1 MNTSVDRHYYQ
12 GGYDFQFLNPLD
24 SRYECPI
31 CLLCQRDPVQT
42 VCGHR
47 FCKSCIATWL
57 TEGKTCPD
65 DNTQLNENDI
75 FPDAIA
81 SREISQLDIKCTNYD
96 KGCQETLTIA
106 KLEEHLRN
114 CQFQPNIDH
123 SSESLTC
130 QKCGELLDSNIARNH
145 RELICPN
152 ASVVCTFM
160 SVGCS
165 AMIKRKDV
173 MDHMN
178 NNTSQHMKLLAEK
191 LAKVQQLQQAQQICS
206 NNCQGEEDD
215 VFGQTSSPLQRNFNG
230 TRLSNNSQAS
240 LIRDLYQKIVT
251 LEQSNY
257 QQEIKISSLTSH
269 LEKLQ
274 VENESLAL
282 RNLNGEFLWKIKEF
296 SSYHQKLR
304 NNHNFVI
311 YSKGF
316 YTSHYGYKVCLRSN
330 LYIQEGEEYLGM
342 FVHFMKS
349 ENDDILRWPW
359 NGTISMELIN
369 QEQIKENFVESMD
382 SVYDSEAFRR
392 PEDERNCVGF
402 GFQTFIRINSL
413 YTQGFVSS
421 QLDTLFVKA
430 TVKSIKNL

>member
-1 MNTSVDRHYYQ
+1 M
-12 GGYDFQFLNPLD
+12 G
-24 SRYECPI
+24 
-31 CLLCQRDPVQT
+31 
-42 VCGHR
+42 
-47 FCKSCIATWL
+47 
-57 TEGKTCPD
+57 
-65 DNTQLNENDI
+65 TQLNENEI

-81 SREISQLDIKCTNYD
+81 SREIGQLDIRCTNFD
-96 KGCQETLTIA
+96 KGCQETISLA

-114 CQFQPNIDH
+114 CQFIPDIEKTDH
-123 SSESLTC
+123 SSESESRTC
-130 QKCGELLDSNIARNH
+130 QKCGELLDSNIERNH

-152 ASVVCTFM
+152 ALVVCSFM

-165 AMIKRKDV
+165 VMIKRKDV

-178 NNTSQHMKLLAEK
+178 SNTSQHMRLLADK
-191 LAKVQQLQQAQQICS
+191 LANVQQLQQAQKICS
-206 NNCQGEEDD
+206 SNCQGDEDEATGLE
-215 VFGQTSSPLQRNFNG
+215 VSPFQRDSHG
-230 TRLSNNSQAS
+230 IRLSNNSQAS
-240 LIRDLYQKIVT
+240 LIRDLYQKIVM

-257 QQEIKISSLTSH
+257 QQEIKISSLTSN

-274 VENESLAL
+274 VEKEAITL
-282 RNLNGEFLWKIKEF
+282 RNLNGEFLWRIKEF

-316 YTSHYGYKVCLRSN
+316 YTSHYGYRVCLRSN

-342 FVHFMKS
+342 FVHFIKS
-349 ENDDILRWPW
+349 ENDDFLNWPW
-359 NGTISMELIN
+359 HGTISIELIN
-369 QEQIKENFVESMD
+369 QMKENLMESMN

-392 PEDERNCVGF
+392 PQDERNCVGF
-402 GFQTFIRINSL
+402 GFQTFVRINSL
-413 YTQGFVSS
+413 YTQGFVSP